1 MASLI
6 PLQNLRFMPA
16 ACGLALSATTLLL
29 AACGGGD
36 ASTSASPALSATTTL
51 SAAVDSLPESVASQ
65 TAQPTFHLAPVQ
77 LQAPDDVDAS
87 GSGAS
92 AQLAPR
98 VQWVPAELAGLSSRR
113 LTPEAMTQARLLGVP
128 ASTQADDTTAKAG
141 SAVATYTPA
150 QIRAAYGL
158 PAIPAA
164 GTSLS
169 AAQAAQFG
177 AGQTIYIVDAM
188 HNPNVAAELAAFNS
202 KFGLPTC
209 TTKAIATNAALPLA
223 APSAAACELSVVYSN
238 ASGAMTATAPAYDSG
253 WSTEISLDVQW
264 AHAIAPLAR
273 LVLIEAPDSS
283 VNNLLAAVAL
293 ANKMGPGVVS
303 MSFGANEGNWTA
315 SADSYFSTANM
326 SYLAAAGDSGAG
338 VSWPAVSP
346 KVLAVGGTSLTYSG
360 TGSRSEVVWS
370 GSGGGTSAYTA
381 TPSYQTSAVPGL
393 GTVPRRTVS
402 DVAMNANPNTGQYV
416 AVISPGSTSTQWV
429 SAGGTSMSTPQ
440 WAALL
445 AVANAMRVQGSKALL
460 GAPHSVLYGQISV
473 NASSY
478 AGAFLD
484 VTSGNNGTCATC
496 SAHAGFDTPTG
507 LGTPNGSNLLSVLS
521 GATVTNP
528 PVVASASITGQ
539 VGTALSFTVSASAP
553 NAVTYS
559 LSGAPSG
566 MTIASTG
573 VVSWPTPVAGT
584 YAVTVVAKDSKTG
597 LSGQGVYTVTVTAP
611 VAPTVTAAT
620 INGSPGTALTFNV
633 NATGTNALSY
643 SLSGAPT
650 GMSINASTGVVS
662 WASPVLGTYSVTAIA
677 KDSKTGLSGQAVY
690 TVKIAA
696 STTTSGGLSVSA
708 PAITGTAGKAVSGTI
723 TITDSGVSWVSVS
736 ISGAPLGMSFSMT
749 GLTVTAKWPSPVVG
763 SYTLTIVVADS
774 AGRRVQVQM
783 PVTIK

>member
-113 LTPEAMTQARLLGVP
+113 LTPEAMSQARLLGVP

>member
-128 ASTQADDTTAKAG
+128 ASTQVDDTTAKAG
-141 SAVATYTPA
+141 TAVATYTPA

-445 AVANAMRVQGSKALL
+445 AVANAMRVQGAKALL

-484 VTSGNNGTCATC
+484 VTSGNNGSCATC

-528 PVVASASITGQ
+528 PVVASASISGQ
-539 VGTALSFTVSASAP
+539 VGTPLSFTVSASAP

-774 AGRRVQVQM
+774 AGRKVQVQM

>member
-6 PLQNLRFMPA
+6 RSHSLRSAPVA
-16 ACGLALSATTLLL
+16 SGLALSTMTLLL

-36 ASTSASPALSATTTL
+36 GGTTVSPSVSVTTTL
-51 SAAVDSLPESVASQ
+51 SATVDTLPESAATQ
-65 TAQPTFHLAPVQ
+65 TALPTFHLAPVQ

-87 GSGAS
+87 GSGVS

-98 VQWVPAELAGLSSRR
+98 VQLVPAELAGLSSRR
-113 LTPEAMTQARLLGVP
+113 LTPDAMTQAKALGVSVNVQSDD
-128 ASTQADDTTAKAG
+128 STVKAG
-141 SAVATYTPA
+141 TAVVTYTPA

-158 PAIPAA
+158 PATPAA
-164 GTSLS
+164 GASLT
-169 AAQAAQFG
+169 AAQAAQLG

-209 TTKAIATNAALPLA
+209 TTKAIAINASLPLA
-223 APSAAACELSVVYSN
+223 APSSASCDLSVVYSN
-238 ASGAMTATAPAYDSG
+238 TSGAMTATAPAYNSG

-283 VNNLLAAVAL
+283 VNSLLAAVGL

-326 SYLAAAGDSGAG
+326 TYLAAAGDSGAG

-370 GSGGGTSAYTA
+370 GSGGGTSAYTP
-381 TPSYQTSAVPGL
+381 TPSYQTSAVPGM
-393 GTVPRRTVS
+393 GTVARRTVS

-445 AVANAMRVQGSKALL
+445 AVANSMRVQGAKAVL

-478 AGAFLD
+478 AGSFLD

-496 SAHAGFDTPTG
+496 SAHTGFDTPTG

-521 GATVTNP
+521 GATVSNP

-559 LSGAPSG
+559 LTGAPSG
-566 MTIASTG
+566 MTISTAG
-573 VVSWPTPVAGT
+573 VVSWSTPVAGT

-620 INGSPGTALTFNV
+620 VNGTPGTALSFTV
-633 NATGTNALSY
+633 NASGANALSY

-650 GMSINASTGVVS
+650 GMSINATTGVVS
-662 WASPVLGTYSVTAIA
+662 WTSPVLGTYSVTAVA

-690 TVKIAA
+690 TVKIAS
-696 STTTSGGLSVSA
+696 STTSSGGLSVSA

-749 GLTVTAKWPSPVVG
+749 GLTVTANWPSPVVG

-774 AGRRVQVQM
+774 AGRKVQVQM

>member
-1 MASLI
+1 MST
-6 PLQNLRFMPA
+6 M
-16 ACGLALSATTLLL
+16 TLLL

-36 ASTSASPALSATTTL
+36 GGTTASPSISATTTL
-51 SAAVDSLPESVASQ
+51 TADVDSLPESAATQ
-65 TAQPTFHLAPVQ
+65 TALPSFHLAPVQ
-77 LQAPDDVDAS
+77 LPAPDDVDAS
-87 GSGAS
+87 GTGAS
-92 AQLAPR
+92 AGLAPR
-98 VQWVPAELAGLSSRR
+98 VAMVPAELAGLSSRR
-113 LTPEAMTQARLLGVP
+113 LTPEAMTQAKLLGVP
-128 ASTQADDTTAKAG
+128 AGTQVDDTTAKAG
-141 SAVATYTPA
+141 TAVVTYTPA

-164 GTSLS
+164 GTSLT

-209 TTKAIATNAALPLA
+209 TTKAIATNATLPLA
-223 APSAAACELSVVYSN
+223 APSASACELSVVYSN
-238 ASGAMTATAPAYDSG
+238 ASAAMTATAPAYDSG

-303 MSFGANEGNWTA
+303 MSFGANEGSWTA
-315 SADSYFSTANM
+315 SSDGYFNTANM
-326 SYLAAAGDSGAG
+326 TYLAAAGDSGAG

-360 TGSRSEVVWS
+360 SGSRSEVVWS
-370 GSGGGTSAYTA
+370 GSGGGTSAYTP
-381 TPSYQTSAVPGL
+381 TPSYQTSAVPGM
-393 GTVPRRTVS
+393 GTVARRTVS

-416 AVISPGSTSTQWV
+416 AVIAAGSTATQWV

-440 WAALL
+440 WAALM
-445 AVANAMRVQGSKALL
+445 AVANAMRVQGAKALL
-460 GAPHSVLYGQISV
+460 GTPHSVLYGQISV

-484 VTSGNNGTCATC
+484 VTTGNNGSCATC

-528 PVVASASITGQ
+528 PVVASASISGQ

-566 MTIASTG
+566 MTISTAG

-620 INGSPGTALTFNV
+620 VNGTPGTALTFTV

-662 WASPVLGTYSVTAIA
+662 WTSPVLGTYSVTAIA

-696 STTTSGGLSVSA
+696 STTTSGGLSVNA

-749 GLTVTAKWPSPVVG
+749 GLTVTAKWPTPVVG

-774 AGRRVQVQM
+774 AGRKVQVQM

>member
-98 VQWVPAELAGLSSRR
+98 VQLVPAELAGLSSRR

-128 ASTQADDTTAKAG
+128 ASTRVDDTTAKAG
-141 SAVATYTPA
+141 TAVATYTPA

-283 VNNLLAAVAL
+283 VNNLLSAVAL

-303 MSFGANEGNWTA
+303 MSFGASEGNWTA

-381 TPSYQTSAVPGL
+381 TPSYQTSAVPGM
-393 GTVPRRTVS
+393 GTVARRTVS

-507 LGTPNGSNLLSVLS
+507 LGTPNASNLLSVLS

-528 PVVASASITGQ
+528 PVVASASISGQ
-539 VGTALSFTVSASAP
+539 VGTPLSFTVSASAP

-566 MTIASTG
+566 MSIASTG

-584 YAVTVVAKDSKTG
+584 YAVTVVANDSKTG

-662 WASPVLGTYSVTAIA
+662 WTSPVLGTYSVTAIA

-696 STTTSGGLSVSA
+696 STTTSGGLAVNA

-749 GLTVTAKWPSPVVG
+749 GLIVTANWPSPVVG

-774 AGRRVQVQM
+774 AGRKVQVQM

>member
-1 MASLI
+1 MAFLI
-6 PLQNLRFMPA
+6 RSHSSRSAPVA
-16 ACGLALSATTLLL
+16 GGLALSAMTLLL

-36 ASTSASPALSATTTL
+36 GGTTVSPSVSATTTL
-51 SAAVDSLPESVASQ
+51 SATVDTLPESAATQ
-65 TAQPTFHLAPVQ
+65 TALPTFHLAPVQ

-87 GSGAS
+87 GSGVS
-92 AQLAPR
+92 AQLPPR
-98 VQWVPAELAGLSSRR
+98 VQLVPAELAGLSSRR
-113 LTPEAMTQARLLGVP
+113 LTPDAMTQAKALGVS
-128 ASTQADDTTAKAG
+128 ANAQSDDSTVKAG
-141 SAVATYTPA
+141 TAVVTYTPA

-158 PAIPAA
+158 PATPAA
-164 GTSLS
+164 GASLT
-169 AAQAAQFG
+169 AAQAAQLG

-209 TTKAIATNAALPLA
+209 TTKAIATNATLPLA

-283 VNNLLAAVAL
+283 VNNLLAGVAL

-303 MSFGANEGNWTA
+303 MSFGANEGSWTA
-315 SADSYFSTANM
+315 SADSYFGTANM
-326 SYLAAAGDSGAG
+326 TYLAAAGDSGAG

-370 GSGGGTSAYTA
+370 GSGGGTSAYTP
-381 TPSYQTSAVPGL
+381 TPSYQTSAVPGM
-393 GTVPRRTVS
+393 GTVARRTVS

-416 AVISPGSTSTQWV
+416 AVIPSGSTTTQWV

-445 AVANAMRVQGSKALL
+445 AVANAMRVQSAKTVL

-484 VTSGNNGTCATC
+484 VTSGSNGTCATC
-496 SAHAGFDTPTG
+496 SAHTGFDTPTG

-521 GATVTNP
+521 GATVSNP

-553 NAVTYS
+553 NAMTYS
-559 LSGAPSG
+559 LTGAPSG
-566 MTIASTG
+566 MAISTAG
-573 VVSWPTPVAGT
+573 VVNWPAPVAGT
-584 YAVTVVAKDSKTG
+584 YTVTVVAKDSKTG
-597 LSGQGVYTVTVTAP
+597 LSGQGVYTVTVSAP

-620 INGSPGTALTFNV
+620 VNGTPGTALSFTV
-633 NATGTNALSY
+633 NATGANALSY
-643 SLSGAPT
+643 SLSGAPI
-650 GMSINASTGVVS
+650 GMSINATTGVVS
-662 WASPVLGTYSVTAIA
+662 WTSPVLGTYSVTAIA
-677 KDSKTGLSGQAVY
+677 NDSKTGLSGQAVY
-690 TVKIAA
+690 TVKIAS

-749 GLTVTAKWPSPVVG
+749 GLTVTANWPSPVVG
-763 SYTLTIVVADS
+763 SYMLTIVVADS
-774 AGRRVQVQM
+774 AGRKVQVQM